1 MNSSYMRTGLALLL
15 VIGLGLTAVSGQ
27 TVQTQRVMREKLT
40 RSQQLLG
47 DVVTGNW
54 AALNRDVTALEA
66 LTKDPAWGVMR
77 MPEYARQS
85 AQFLRALEDLKEA
98 AARRDGQAVPLAY
111 VSLTMSCVRCHQD
124 IARARLAR

>member
-1 MNSSYMRTGLALLL
+1 MNGRHVRTVLALLL
-15 VIGLGLTAVSGQ
+15 VIGLGLTEASSQ

-54 AALNRDVTALEA
+54 VALNRDVTALEE
-66 LTKDPAWGVMR
+66 LTKDPSWGVMR
-77 MPEYARQS
+77 MPEYSRQS
-85 AQFLRALEDLKEA
+85 AQFLRALEDLQEA
-98 AARRDGQAVPLAY
+98 AARRDGAAAPLAY
-111 VSLTMSCVRCHQD
+111 VSLTLSCVRCHQD